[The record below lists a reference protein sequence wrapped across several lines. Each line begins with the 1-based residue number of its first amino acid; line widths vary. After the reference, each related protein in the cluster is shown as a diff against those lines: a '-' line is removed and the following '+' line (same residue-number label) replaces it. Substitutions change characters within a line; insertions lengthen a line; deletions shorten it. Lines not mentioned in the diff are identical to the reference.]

1 MIGYLSPVL
10 YCLSLQCNI
19 LCFIIRSEKRRK
31 YPVGGKALAFEEE
44 KRGGGGGEPC
54 KGWVGAVKPVI
65 YTLTRTPALS
75 PQLTQSPPQPPLLVV

>member
-10 YCLSLQCNI
+10 YCLSLQCDI

-44 KRGGGGGEPC
+44 VEGEVVVVSLVRGGLG
-54 KGWVGAVKPVI
+54 V
-65 YTLTRTPALS
+65 
-75 PQLTQSPPQPPLLVV
+75 